1 MLAGLRR
8 ADRDGGA
15 RFAPEHS
22 FNRDARLRY
31 DSSPV
36 IDVFV
41 IAKVAAACGLRTV
54 RVGKPRGTRNG
65 GLSAWNAAMRC
76 NLTALGRGR
85 RHSDGAN
92 DNWSGERYFG
102 EPSYPTPE
110 CTGHSARED
119 WRRRNGVRR

>member
-1 MLAGLRR
+1 MLAGLRG

-22 FNRDARLRY
+22 SNIDARLRY

-41 IAKVAAACGLRTV
+41 IAKVAATCGLRTV

-65 GLSAWNAAMRC
+65 GASALKASSGSNFSALCAAPPPPRPR
-76 NLTALGRGR
+76 NTQFGRA
-85 RHSDGAN
+85 SPF
-92 DNWSGERYFG
+92 S
-102 EPSYPTPE
+102 
-110 CTGHSARED
+110 
-119 WRRRNGVRR
+119 

>member
-22 FNRDARLRY
+22 SNIDARLRY

-36 IDVFV
+36 VDVFV
-41 IAKVAAACGLRTV
+41 IAKVAATCGLRTV

-76 NLTALGRGR
+76 NLTALCRGR
-85 RHSDGAN
+85 RHSDRAK
-92 DNWSGERYFG
+92 DKFSGGRHFFEHSH
-102 EPSYPTPE
+102 PSPE
-110 CTGHSARED
+110 FTRPSAPEKCPRRHSA
-119 WRRRNGVRR
+119 